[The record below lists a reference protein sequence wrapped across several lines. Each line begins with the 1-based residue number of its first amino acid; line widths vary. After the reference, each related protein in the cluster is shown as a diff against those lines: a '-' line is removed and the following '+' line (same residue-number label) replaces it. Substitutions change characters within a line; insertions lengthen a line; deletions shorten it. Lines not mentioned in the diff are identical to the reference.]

1 MSALVT
7 SAIIAGA
14 SGLAAAGGSSIAASK
29 MNARAE
35 KYNRWALKEQQR
47 YQKAESHRKQNH
59 HEQPVYHKKESR
71 KCNTPRGSRSY
82 F

>member
-14 SGLAAAGGSSIAASK
+14 SSLAAAGGSSIAASK
-29 MNARAE
+29 MNSRAE

-47 YQKAESHRKQNH
+47 YQKEYAD
-59 HEQPVYHKKESR
+59 
-71 KCNTPRGSRSY
+71 
-82 F
+82 